1 MAVRMILLVC
11 LGNIYPGARS
21 QLGGSGKWVITVSG
35 CSPPP
40 PPSPVLVCCAA
51 NNILLLPRR
60 VFLQCWCSIS
70 SAASI
75 AIALCILGC
84 CGRSNH
90 W

>member
-1 MAVRMILLVC
+1 MTMAVRMILLVC

-35 CSPPP
+35 CSPLPP
-40 PPSPVLVCCAA
+40 PVLVCCAA
-51 NNILLLPRR
+51 NTYSCVAKHSISSG
-60 VFLQCWCSIS
+60 FSIS

>member
-1 MAVRMILLVC
+1 MTMAVRMILLVC

-40 PPSPVLVCCAA
+40 SSVLVCCAA
-51 NNILLLPRR
+51 NTYSSVGTQSISSG
-60 VFLQCWCSIS
+60 FSIS